1 MWAEGGTTG
10 ARNGEVRINEALSL
24 GASVIST
31 SCPFCLLTLEDAV
44 KISGRAD
51 QVVIKDISELVAEAI
66 DDANSNGRHSRGN
79 GTLENQRLDSGSSP
93 E

>member
-10 ARNGEVRINEALSL
+10 SRNGEIRINEALSL
-24 GASVIST
+24 RANVIST

-51 QVVIKDISELVAEAI
+51 QIAIKDISELVAEAI
-66 DDANSNGRHSRGN
+66 DDANSNTQNPISK
-79 GTLENQRLDSGSSP
+79 
-93 E
+93 

>member
-10 ARNGEVRINEALSL
+10 SRNGEIRINEALSL

-51 QVVIKDISELVAEAI
+51 QIVVKDISELVAEAM
-66 DDANSNGRHSRGN
+66 
-79 GTLENQRLDSGSSP
+79 EPQ
-93 E
+93 

>member
-10 ARNGEVRINEALSL
+10 SRNAEIRIKEALEL

-51 QVVIKDISELVAEAI
+51 QIMVKDISELVAEAI
-66 DDANSNGRHSRGN
+66 DDTNSNTQIPNSK
-79 GTLENQRLDSGSSP
+79 
-93 E
+93 